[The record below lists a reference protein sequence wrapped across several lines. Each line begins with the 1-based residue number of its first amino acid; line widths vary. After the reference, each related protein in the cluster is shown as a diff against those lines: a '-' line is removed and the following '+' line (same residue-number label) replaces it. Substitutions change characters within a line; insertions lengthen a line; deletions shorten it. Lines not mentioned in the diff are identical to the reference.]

1 VGLPTSFVLGQGEE
15 VLANEHP
22 NPLGSLAA
30 YLFTVGLYE
39 IWRRHRF
46 FIITNRRVAVANGV
60 VIKNLK
66 AIPID
71 RVQDVALHT
80 RVLTGGVSLSSA
92 GGFLGVEA
100 MGPLRRGKARAL
112 ANAIQG
118 AQSSS
123 PDRGV

>member
-22 NPLGSLAA
+22 SPVGSLAA
-30 YLFTVGLYE
+30 YLFTLGLYE

-46 FIITNRRVAVANGV
+46 FIVTNRRVAVANGV

-80 RVLTGGVSLSSA
+80 RILTGGVSLSSA

-100 MGPLRRGKARAL
+100 MEPLRKAKARAL
-112 ANAIQG
+112 ANAIQA